1 MKATPDTKTIDALL
15 QWRKAN
21 MLTANPEYQRGE
33 VWNAGQKKRLLDSV
47 LRGYHIPLIY
57 LHHIKTEV
65 AGAKREDFEIIDGQQ
80 RINAFYEFREGAFKL
95 FDPVADAE
103 EARFP
108 SFIEDLPCPWGGKTF
123 DDLDDSL
130 QKQFLNTELSVVLVD
145 TASPNEAR
153 DLFIRLQAGM
163 PLNSQEKRDAWP
175 GNFTE
180 FVLKVGGKPSI
191 AKYPGHDFF
200 SVVMRAPKKN
210 RGDFRQLTAQLVM
223 LLMAHRDNHGEKLC
237 DINRD
242 AIDSFYYKHL
252 DFNPLSAEAK
262 RFKEILD
269 LLRSLLSDGKRPK
282 VIKHEAIHL
291 MLLVDSLLHDY
302 TRAWTSKLSDGFD
315 EFKKQLAL
323 SKKTRYDNPPNEYWV
338 KYGQLTR
345 VNSDRADTI
354 LRRHQFFADK
364 MYELLKPQLKDPTR
378 IFGPLEREII
388 YYLDKKMCQVCD
400 TEVTWTDHEIHHVDN
415 HSKGG
420 LTIIDNGA
428 LVHKSCHPKGS
439 KANATF
445 AASWPRKL
453 KTRTASR
460 AS

>member
-1 MKATPDTKTIDALL
+1 MV
-15 QWRKAN
+15 
-21 MLTANPEYQRGE
+21 E
-33 VWNAGQKKRLLDSV
+33 
-47 LRGYHIPLIY
+47 
-57 LHHIKTEV
+57 
-65 AGAKREDFEIIDGQQ
+65 
-80 RINAFYEFREGAFKL
+80 
-95 FDPVADAE
+95 
-103 EARFP
+103 
-108 SFIEDLPCPWGGKTF
+108 
-123 DDLDDSL
+123 
-130 QKQFLNTELSVVLVD
+130 

-200 SVVMRAPKKN
+200 SVIMKAPKKN

-223 LLMAHRDNHGEKLC
+223 LLMAHRENHGEKLC

-242 AIDSFYYKHL
+242 AIESFYYIHL

-291 MLLVDSLLHDY
+291 MLLVDSLVHDY
-302 TRAWTSKLSDGFD
+302 TRAWTGKLAGAVD

-354 LRRHQFFADK
+354 LRRHQFFAEK

-400 TEVTWTDHEIHHVDN
+400 TEVAWTDHEIHHVDN
-415 HSKGG
+415 HAKGG
-420 LTIIDNGA
+420 PTVIDNGA
-428 LVHKSCHPKGS
+428 LVHKSCHPKGT

-445 AASWPRKL
+445 AASWARKL